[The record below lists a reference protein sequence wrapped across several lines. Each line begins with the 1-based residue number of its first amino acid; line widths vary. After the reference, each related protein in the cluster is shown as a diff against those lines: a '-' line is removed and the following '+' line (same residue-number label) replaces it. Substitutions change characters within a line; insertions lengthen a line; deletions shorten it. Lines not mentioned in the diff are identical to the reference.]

1 LRVVFNVADIGNIGC
16 HFIQGDL
23 VYVVTAHRINAVRLT
38 IYYVLII
45 EEEFICFHEL
55 GLALTQFIRDDTV
68 FEDVAKFEII
78 VGDGLAAKHYHRVRI
93 YHVQT
98 HQPDLLLCHYVYDL
112 PITTLSVKLL
122 NRGAVSES
130 LIADCVDV
138 PFREGAAIR
147 TPNSLRKL
155 G

>member
-1 LRVVFNVADIGNIGC
+1 LRVVFNVAHIWDIGG
-16 HFIQGDL
+16 HFIQRDF

-38 IYYVLII
+38 IHYVLIV

-55 GLALTQFIRDDTV
+55 GLALTQFIGDDTV

-78 VGDGLAAKHYHRVRI
+78 VGYRLAAEHNHRVRI

-98 HQPDLLLCHYVYDL
+98 YEPDLLLCHYVYDL

-122 NRGAVSES
+122 NRCAVSES

-138 PFREGAAIR
+138 PFSEGAAIR